1 MKFDAIISIKLY
13 IKYNLITSLSNDLD
27 NVRTDLASHKNGED
41 YLSITWER
49 GSIDTSGNDVASNTS
64 IRTIGY
70 IDLAENPD
78 IKIHTD
84 ASMSVFLF
92 WYDADGTFLNR
103 ASTTINGDFSLTY
116 YATASFVRFV
126 CITTNSSSVHMI
138 VKSKAIIAIEK
149 SDIIEDAHN
158 QLANG
163 LYVYVCNLSAGM
175 LNTST
180 GEEVVNNTQVRTDYI
195 NIVDTKVKGYSAPLV
210 ASVNVIEYDSSKTFI
225 RRKLYNGTGINNFLY
240 TDNTVYIRIFWLASR
255 EVKLLQDVPFV
266 TASDKRHI
274 IDGMR
279 INISDIKNL
288 SEKCIHHDNF
298 SRTMTGYD
306 IGKNSEG
313 ALTDNSYDTVTGASS
328 DDGVRVDNGLTIA
341 ADNSRTPPFTVRK
354 INAVHSANFTVEFN
368 APENSQGVHIIYKL
382 ADSTNFEGINV
393 TYNGTYYGFIQRT
406 IVNGA
411 FDSIIESKNI
421 YNSLGYV
428 IKLYFL
434 SGIIAIYIDDKFCHS
449 FYADSVDNNL
459 YIGAYHAATAHFDFL
474 NMFDLIVPL
483 VYNTA
488 YLTDNDMQSLPNS
501 TLSANDNRYA
511 LDGAITRF
519 SSKSEHFMLYSTD
532 EKINNGRR
540 TERSLVAL
548 IPENLRTMRYEFD
561 VLFPSTILPDTATRS
576 YGDIFF
582 QLHDRQTGVSRGHVP
597 FHLSLVGNE
606 IHFSQYY
613 ASEQASSALTEV
625 VSGLNLGEVTYNKWM
640 HFEIFI
646 KERYE
651 ENQHPFIE
659 IKIGG
664 VTVYQSRKP
673 NCANDVKGT
682 SAQYG
687 EYKNNWDLI
696 TYSERYIDN
705 FKVTY

>member
-1 MKFDAIISIKLY
+1 M
-13 IKYNLITSLSNDLD
+13 
-27 NVRTDLASHKNGED
+27 
-41 YLSITWER
+41 
-49 GSIDTSGNDVASNTS
+49 
-64 IRTIGY
+64 
-70 IDLAENPD
+70 AENPD

-84 ASMSVFLF
+84 ASMFVALY
-92 WYDADGTFLNR
+92 WYDANETFLSR

-116 YATASFVRFV
+116 YATASFVRFA
-126 CITTNSSSVHMI
+126 CATTNSSSVHII
-138 VKSKAIIAIEK
+138 VNSKATVAIEK
-149 SDIIEDAHN
+149 ADIIAEAHN
-158 QLANG
+158 QIANG
-163 LYVYVCNLSAGM
+163 LCVYTCDLSVGT
-175 LNTST
+175 LNIST
-180 GEEVVNNTQVRTDYI
+180 GEETVNNTQIRTDYI
-195 NIVDTKVKGYSAPLV
+195 NISDVKLKGYSASV
-210 ASVNVIEYDSSKTFI
+210 AASVNVIEYDSNKTFI
-225 RRKLYNGTGINNFLY
+225 RRKLYNNTGVNDFLY
-240 TDNTVYIRIFWLASR
+240 DSNTVYVRIFWLASK

-266 TASDKRHI
+266 MASEKQQL
-274 IDGMR
+274 IDGLR

-288 SEKCIHHDNF
+288 SEKCVHHDNF
-298 SRTMTGYD
+298 SRTMTGYA

-313 ALTDNSYDTVTGASS
+313 TLTDNSYDTVTGTSS

-341 ADNSRTPPFTVRK
+341 ADNSRTPAFTVRK
-354 INAVHSANFTVEFN
+354 INAVHSANFVVEFN
-368 APENSQGVHIIYKL
+368 APESGQGVYIIYKL
-382 ADSTNFEGINV
+382 ADSTNFEAINV

-406 IVNGA
+406 IVNGS
-411 FDSIIESKNI
+411 FSSIIEYKNV

-434 SGIIAIYIDDKFCHS
+434 SGIIAVYIDDKFCYN
-449 FYADSVDNNL
+449 FYASDIDDNL
-459 YIGAYHAATAHFDFL
+459 YIGAYRAATAHLDFL
-474 NMFDLIVPL
+474 NVFDLIPHL
-483 VYNTA
+483 VWNSE
-488 YLTDNDMQSLPNS
+488 YLTDDGVSELPVS
-501 TLSANDNRYA
+501 TISANTNRYA
-511 LDGAITRF
+511 LDSETTRF
-519 SSKSEHFMLYSTD
+519 SNKSEHFMLYSTD

-540 TERSLVAL
+540 TERSLAAL
-548 IPENLRTMRYEFD
+548 IPGNLRTMRYEFD
-561 VLFPSTILPDTATRS
+561 VFFPEDILPDTATGS

-597 FHLSLVGNE
+597 FDLALVGNE

-613 ASEQASSALTEV
+613 SSEQASNTLTKV

-659 IKIGG
+659 IKIDG